1 MRLLDSTLA
10 LCAPGFGLGR
20 RWMREA
26 LEDLGIDV
34 PLCDGCVTELVKD
47 ADAATRQRL
56 THASEVSGYLGL
68 LRRELGLR
76 ADFVRL
82 WTLSDEPV
90 DPRNDAL
97 APLVRIA
104 RKYALPRP
112 WKLSDPV
119 AAPSLRRYPSY
130 RRWASGGDCE
140 ALGRS

>member
-1 MRLLDSTLA
+1 MKLLDSTLA
-10 LCAPGFGLGR
+10 LCAPGFGLGK

-26 LEDLGIDV
+26 LEDLGIEI
-34 PLCDGCVTELVKD
+34 PLCDGCVTELVRE

-56 THASEVSGYLGL
+56 AHATELSGYLGL

-90 DPRNDAL
+90 DPLNDAL

-119 AAPSLRRYPSY
+119 AAPSARRYPSY
-130 RRWASGGDCE
+130 RRWASGGDGG
-140 ALGRS
+140 ALGRG

>member
-1 MRLLDSTLA
+1 MRLLDSTLR

-26 LEDLGIDV
+26 LGELGIAV
-34 PLCDGCVTELVKD
+34 PLCDACVTELVRE
-47 ADAATRQRL
+47 ADAAARERL
-56 THASEVSGYLGL
+56 TDAPECGGYLGL

-76 ADFVRL
+76 ADFIRL
-82 WTLSDEPV
+82 WTLSDDPV
-90 DPRNDAL
+90 DPRNETH

-112 WKLSDPV
+112 WRLTDPV

-130 RRWASGGDCE
+130 RRWASG
-140 ALGRS
+140 AILR